1 MRPFRARGSAV
12 KTAGL
17 RLRRGQ
23 NPHSSSGQ
31 TALYSGRPAGEGI
44 PHTAP
49 LPPCTPSR
57 HCDSRPLRV
66 RQSRRFL
73 ETGSLFPPLAAL
85 RRFPLPHKTRFAGL
99 LWGAPFGFAEKR
111 KRLLMVSREKTLA
124 AAFRASP
131 GTPFPAFRG
140 RFGGAD
146 LSAWTTHP
154 HMQFCRLGALPDAPC
169 SSFAAAVRWLR
180 KTGNV
185 GGKSLRI
192 PGCGSEKRTA
202 GHPGGTPAFA
212 TAYAVEWS
220 KPSTSAGPKPP

>member
-1 MRPFRARGSAV
+1 MIPPRRGLVVRPVPGRGEV
-12 KTAGL
+12 RRRPRPL
-17 RLRRGQ
+17 RLRRRAKPPFVVGA
-23 NPHSSSGQ
+23 NCAIFGTPCGGGHPSYRSV
-31 TALYSGRPAGEGI
+31 
-44 PHTAP
+44 AP
-49 LPPCTPSR
+49 
-57 HCDSRPLRV
+57 
-66 RQSRRFL
+66 
-73 ETGSLFPPLAAL
+73 
-85 RRFPLPHKTRFAGL
+85 PLPHKTRFAGL
-99 LWGAPFGFAEKR
+99 LWGAPIGCAEKR

-131 GTPFPAFRG
+131 GTPFPAFHG
-140 RFGGAD
+140 GFGGAD

-212 TAYAVEWS
+212 TAIC
-220 KPSTSAGPKPP
+220 G

>member
-124 AAFRASP
+124 AAFQAPPETLAAPVTGGWPGSRRGSCLLYPPLTSTRARV
-131 GTPFPAFRG
+131 A
-140 RFGGAD
+140 
-146 LSAWTTHP
+146 
-154 HMQFCRLGALPDAPC
+154 
-169 SSFAAAVRWLR
+169 
-180 KTGNV
+180 
-185 GGKSLRI
+185 
-192 PGCGSEKRTA
+192 PGCPALLFSLL
-202 GHPGGTPAFA
+202 HPGSCGSVPASVASLPQPPDCGSKRGAGSIRERPFRQAPA
-212 TAYAVEWS
+212 TADVRQQKRSREH
-220 KPSTSAGPKPP
+220 T